1 MRAPASLR
9 PIFLYRTDHTAVD
22 QVSRSLSFSL
32 ILFGGRLCSEERD
45 EGNHHCRSTEQGGAG
60 TGVCEGG
67 NTPVVNPCLCGCSWC
82 SQCKDSACSSVSCNC
97 SRVPCFV
104 LVSKQVNDIG
114 LLNTEHSRSCGWV
127 RISKPHP
134 CSLASHDS
142 GGGIFGGSSKTPAS
156 DTVTRGSTGPLGG
169 GTCEFTSCRGCDWE
183 NSSLC

>member
-32 ILFGGRLCSEERD
+32 ILFGDRLCSEERD

-82 SQCKDSACSSVSCNC
+82 SQCKDSACSSVSCTC
-97 SRVPCFV
+97 SIVPCFV
-104 LVSKQVNDIG
+104 LVSKQVNDIV

-134 CSLASHDS
+134 CSLASQDS

-169 GTCEFTSCRGCDWE
+169 VTCEFTRCRGCDWE